1 DVEPPDLA
9 AGPEDEGLRIRRPR
23 HVRIDAVDRP
33 GLLEVAIQAVPD
45 RPDLSRAGIGDVQHA
60 LAPDPPDE
68 RERLA
73 VGRGGRPDRAAGTG
87 EEGLGLAGLPVE
99 AVDDVD
105 LAVRIL
111 VVVEGVARGVV
122 LAVLQEPAVGR
133 EGGLADVFLVAGV
146 RPLGEHDA
154 VAAAPMVEPDLAGAD
169 RAPGGEVFARGD
181 VVAVGGPGRAVQQPE
196 GLLTDLLRVLA
207 VAIRDPDVV
216 AAPLVAG
223 ERDPLAVRT
232 VGRLFLPG
240 DVARQRLRLAARERN
255 RIEVAQEV
263 EDDLLA

>member
-1 DVEPPDLA
+1 PLRRRDLDGKADRLEHLPSRADVERDDRNLAGGDVEPPDLA

-45 RPDLSRAGIGDVQHA
+45 RPDLARAGIGDVQHA

-73 VGRGGRPDRAAGTG
+73 IGRGGRPDRAAGTG

-122 LAVLQEPAVGR
+122 LAV
-133 EGGLADVFLVAGV
+133 
-146 RPLGEHDA
+146 
-154 VAAAPMVEPDLAGAD
+154 
-169 RAPGGEVFARGD
+169 
-181 VVAVGGPGRAVQQPE
+181 
-196 GLLTDLLRVLA
+196 
-207 VAIRDPDVV
+207 
-216 AAPLVAG
+216 
-223 ERDPLAVRT
+223 
-232 VGRLFLPG
+232 
-240 DVARQRLRLAARERN
+240 
-255 RIEVAQEV
+255 
-263 EDDLLA
+263 